1 MIKKIFYFIV
11 ATIVFANCS
20 NAPQAPT
27 SFVVEGTLP
36 DSSFHGEQ
44 IYMQRYTDGKTMGVT
59 KVEGN
64 RFTFT
69 GVADSADYCRI
80 EVGPR
85 LYSNL
90 ILENGH
96 INVKMVNINAFGRQ
110 PFATGTPGNEEYARI
125 HLLADEAYAHHNDRI
140 DSLRQIYPD
149 EQKLIKAA
157 QPLVKELHQKMT
169 AQAKELFAAHRDDVI
184 GYTLLYSVFLD
195 GLSLDDQ
202 IEVIES
208 TGPSILQTDLAQ
220 EKLRKLHRLKKTQ
233 PGTPYIDIKG
243 KDANGKDIA
252 LSDFIGKGNYVLI
265 DMWSSWC
272 GPCKAEVPNIAENY
286 REFKDKGLSVV
297 GIFVWDEAENL
308 APCMK
313 ELNIT
318 WPQIVA
324 ETSVQKDYGIE
335 GIPEMI
341 LFAPDGTIVERGG
354 ALRGAGLKHVLKKYL
369 DNGERGQ
376 AELGYQSINH
386 SKK

>member
-1 MIKKIFYFIV
+1 MIKKAFYLIA

-85 LYSNL
+85 LYNNL

-96 INVKMVNINAFGRQ
+96 INVKMVNINVFGRQ

-125 HLLADEAYAHHNDRI
+125 HLLADEIHAHHNVRI
-140 DSLRQIYPD
+140 DSLRQIYRD
-149 EQKLIKAA
+149 EQELIKAA

-169 AQAKELFAAHRDDVI
+169 AQAKELFATHRDDVI

-195 GLSLDDQ
+195 GLRLDDQ

-208 TGPSILQTDLAQ
+208 AGPSILLTDLAQ
-220 EKLRKLHRLKKTQ
+220 EKLRKLRRLKKTQ

-243 KDANGKDIA
+243 KDANGKGIA

-272 GPCKAEVPNIAENY
+272 APCKAEVPNIAENY

-297 GIFVWDEAENL
+297 GIFVWDKAENL

-318 WPQIVA
+318 WTQIVA

-341 LFAPDGTIVERGG
+341 LFAPDGTIAERGVS
-354 ALRGAGLKHVLKKYL
+354 LRGAGLKHVLKKYL
-369 DNGERGQ
+369 DNGQRGQ
-376 AELGYQSINH
+376 AELGYQSIDH

>member
-1 MIKKIFYFIV
+1 MIKKVFYLIA

-64 RFTFT
+64 RFIFT

-96 INVKMVNINAFGRQ
+96 INVKMVNINVFGRQ

-157 QPLVKELHQKMT
+157 QPIVKELHQKMT

-184 GYTLLYSVFLD
+184 GYTLLYSAFLD

-208 TGPSILQTDLAQ
+208 AGPSILLTDLAQ
-220 EKLRKLHRLKKTQ
+220 EKLRKLRRLKKTQ

-243 KDANGKDIA
+243 KDANGKGIA

-272 GPCKAEVPNIAENY
+272 APCKAEVPNIAENY

-297 GIFVWDEAENL
+297 GIFVWDKAENL

-341 LFAPDGTIVERGG
+341 LFAPDGTIAERGVS
-354 ALRGAGLKHVLKKYL
+354 LRGAGLKHVLKKYL
-369 DNGERGQ
+369 DNGQRGQ
-376 AELGYQSINH
+376 AELGYQSIDH

>member
-1 MIKKIFYFIV
+1 MTKKVFYLIA

-64 RFTFT
+64 RFIFT

-96 INVKMVNINAFGRQ
+96 INVKMVNINVFGRQ

-125 HLLADEAYAHHNDRI
+125 HLLADETYAHHNDRI

-169 AQAKELFAAHRDDVI
+169 AQAKELF
-184 GYTLLYSVFLD
+184 F
-195 GLSLDDQ
+195 
-202 IEVIES
+202 
-208 TGPSILQTDLAQ
+208 
-220 EKLRKLHRLKKTQ
+220 
-233 PGTPYIDIKG
+233 
-243 KDANGKDIA
+243 
-252 LSDFIGKGNYVLI
+252 
-265 DMWSSWC
+265 
-272 GPCKAEVPNIAENY
+272 
-286 REFKDKGLSVV
+286 
-297 GIFVWDEAENL
+297 
-308 APCMK
+308 
-313 ELNIT
+313 
-318 WPQIVA
+318 
-324 ETSVQKDYGIE
+324 QK
-335 GIPEMI
+335 
-341 LFAPDGTIVERGG
+341 R
-354 ALRGAGLKHVLKKYL
+354 
-369 DNGERGQ
+369 
-376 AELGYQSINH
+376 
-386 SKK
+386 

>member
-1 MIKKIFYFIV
+1 MIKKAFYLIA

-85 LYSNL
+85 LYNNL

-96 INVKMVNINAFGRQ
+96 IDVKMVNINGFGLQ
-110 PFATGTPGNEEYARI
+110 PFATGTPGNEEYARTHQLHEDI
-125 HLLADEAYAHHNDRI
+125 LAHHNERI
-140 DSLRQIYPD
+140 DSLRQIYSD
-149 EQKLIKAA
+149 EQELIKAA
-157 QPLVKELHQKMT
+157 QPLVKELNQKLAT
-169 AQAKELFAAHRDDVI
+169 QAKELFAAHRDDAI
-184 GYTLLYSVFLD
+184 GYSLLYSVFLD
-195 GLSLDDQ
+195 GLSIDDQ
-202 IEVIES
+202 IAIIES
-208 TGPSILQTDLAQ
+208 TGPSIQQTDLAQ
-220 EKLRKLHRLKKTQ
+220 EKLRKLRRAKKTQ
-233 PGTPYIDIKG
+233 SGAPYIDIKG

-265 DMWSSWC
+265 DMWASWC

-297 GIFVWDEAENL
+297 GIFVWDKAENL

-324 ETSVQKDYGIE
+324 ETSVQKTYGVE

-341 LFAPDGTIVERGG
+341 LFSPDGTILERDG
-354 ALRGAGLKHVLKKYL
+354 ALRGAGLKHALKKYL
-369 DNGERGQ
+369 DKEQ
-376 AELGYQSINH
+376 
-386 SKK
+386 

>member
-1 MIKKIFYFIV
+1 MIKKAFYLIA

-64 RFTFT
+64 RFIFT

-96 INVKMVNINAFGRQ
+96 INVKMVNINVFGRQ

-125 HLLADEAYAHHNDRI
+125 HLLADETYAHHNDRI

-157 QPLVKELHQKMT
+157 QPIVKELHQKMT
-169 AQAKELFAAHRDDVI
+169 AQAKELFATHRDDVI
-184 GYTLLYSVFLD
+184 GYTLLYSAFLN

-208 TGPSILQTDLAQ
+208 AGPSILQTDLAQ
-220 EKLRKLHRLKKTQ
+220 EKLRKLRRLKKSQ

-243 KDANGKDIA
+243 KDANGKGIA

-272 GPCKAEVPNIAENY
+272 APCKAEVPNIAENY

-297 GIFVWDEAENL
+297 GIFVWDKAENL

-341 LFAPDGTIVERGG
+341 LFAPDGTIVERG
-354 ALRGAGLKHVLKKYL
+354 ASLRSAGLKHVLKRYL
-369 DNGERGQ
+369 DNGQRGQ

>member
-1 MIKKIFYFIV
+1 MIKKAFYLIA

-64 RFTFT
+64 SFTFT

-96 INVKMVNINAFGRQ
+96 INVKMVSINAFGRQ

-125 HLLADEAYAHHNDRI
+125 HLLADEIHAHHNVRI
-140 DSLRQIYPD
+140 DSLRQIYRD
-149 EQKLIKAA
+149 EQELIKAA

-169 AQAKELFAAHRDDVI
+169 AQAKELFATHRDDVI
-184 GYTLLYSVFLD
+184 GYTLLYSAFLD

-208 TGPSILQTDLAQ
+208 AGPSILLTDLAQ
-220 EKLRKLHRLKKTQ
+220 EKLRKLRRLKKTQ

-243 KDANGKDIA
+243 KDANGKGIA

-272 GPCKAEVPNIAENY
+272 APCKAEVPNIAENY

-297 GIFVWDEAENL
+297 GIFVWDKAENL

-341 LFAPDGTIVERGG
+341 LFAPDGTIAERGVS
-354 ALRGAGLKHVLKKYL
+354 LRGAGLKHVLKKYL
-369 DNGERGQ
+369 DNGQRGQ

>member
-1 MIKKIFYFIV
+1 MIKKAFYLIA

-64 RFTFT
+64 SFTFT

-96 INVKMVNINAFGRQ
+96 INVKMVSINAFGRQ

-125 HLLADEAYAHHNDRI
+125 HLLADEIHAHHNVRI
-140 DSLRQIYPD
+140 DSLRQIYRD
-149 EQKLIKAA
+149 EQELIKAA
-157 QPLVKELHQKMT
+157 QPLVKELRQKMT
-169 AQAKELFAAHRDDVI
+169 AQAKELFATHRDDVI

>member
-1 MIKKIFYFIV
+1 MIKKVFYLIA

-36 DSSFHGEQ
+36 DSSFHRKQ
-44 IYMQRYTDGKTMGVT
+44 IYMQRNTDGKTMGVT

-96 INVKMVNINAFGRQ
+96 INVKMVNINVFGRQ

-184 GYTLLYSVFLD
+184 GYTLLYSAFLD

-208 TGPSILQTDLAQ
+208 AGPSILLTDLAQ
-220 EKLRKLHRLKKTQ
+220 EKLRKLRRLKKTQ

-243 KDANGKDIA
+243 KDANGKEIA
-252 LSDFIGKGNYVLI
+252 LSDVIGKGNYVLI

-272 GPCKAEVPNIAENY
+272 APCKAEVPNIAENY

-297 GIFVWDEAENL
+297 GIFVWDKAENL

-341 LFAPDGTIVERGG
+341 LFAPDGTIAERGVS
-354 ALRGAGLKHVLKKYL
+354 LRGAGLKHVLKKYL
-369 DNGERGQ
+369 DNGQRGQ
-376 AELGYQSINH
+376 AELGYQSIDH

>member
-1 MIKKIFYFIV
+1 MIKKVFYLIA

-85 LYSNL
+85 LYNNL

-110 PFATGTPGNEEYARI
+110 PFATGTSGNEEYARI
-125 HLLADEAYAHHNDRI
+125 HLLADEIHAHHNVRI
-140 DSLRQIYPD
+140 DSLRQIYRD
-149 EQKLIKAA
+149 EQELIKAA

-169 AQAKELFAAHRDDVI
+169 AQAKELFATHRDDVI

-243 KDANGKDIA
+243 KDANGKEIA

-265 DMWSSWC
+265 DMWASWC
-272 GPCKAEVPNIAENY
+272 GPCKAEVPSIAENY

-354 ALRGAGLKHVLKKYL
+354 TLRGAGLKHALKKYL
-369 DNGERGQ
+369 DKEQ
-376 AELGYQSINH
+376 
-386 SKK
+386 